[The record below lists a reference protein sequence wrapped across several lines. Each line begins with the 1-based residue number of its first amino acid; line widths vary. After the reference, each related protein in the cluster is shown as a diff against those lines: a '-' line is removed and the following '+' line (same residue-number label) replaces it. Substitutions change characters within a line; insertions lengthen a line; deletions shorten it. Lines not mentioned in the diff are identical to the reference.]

1 MQGNIDLLYR
11 RLTVATED
19 SQERIKGRIR
29 VRIQESFAQARFAHG
44 ATTEEVDIVLGIT
57 KTCYPVPVL
66 EVIAKFSQL
75 TAKSGIEQYI
85 VIRDFKSSDSRIVD
99 GAKANPGVNGRAIR
113 QSVVRRCEWIKRIL
127 QRHTDAVKTEW
138 NADSVLKRIGRKR
151 SGRQGR
157 IKKGPGIFK
166 VGKHNQ
172 VFVANLAGE

>member
-29 VRIQESFAQARFAHG
+29 VRIQESFAQARFAHL

-85 VIRDFKSSDSRIVD
+85 VIRDFKSSARGGIVD
-99 GAKANPGVNGRAIR
+99 GAKADAGVNRRAIR
-113 QSVVRRCEWIKRIL
+113 QSVVRHREWIKRIL
-127 QRHTDAVKTEW
+127 QRHTDARKTEW
-138 NADSVLKRIGRKR
+138 NAGSVLKR
-151 SGRQGR
+151 
-157 IKKGPGIFK
+157 
-166 VGKHNQ
+166 V
-172 VFVANLAGE
+172 